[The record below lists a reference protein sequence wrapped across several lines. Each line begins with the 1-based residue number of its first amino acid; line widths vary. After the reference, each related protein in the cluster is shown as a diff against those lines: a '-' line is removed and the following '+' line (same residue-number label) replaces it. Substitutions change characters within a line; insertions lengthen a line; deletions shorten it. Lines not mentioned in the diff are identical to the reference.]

1 MGIEVSGSHVKAVTE
16 GETVTATARLQHR
29 GKTLHVWNVEL
40 RDTSGDLISTVR
52 VTNYIIPSHE

>member
-1 MGIEVSGSHVKAVTE
+1 
-16 GETVTATARLQHR
+16 LQHR

-52 VTNYIIPSHE
+52 VTNYIISSHE